1 MVTPALVAYAH
12 RRSMHMHV
20 WTINDESTMHAL
32 LDMKVDGLMTDDCA
46 LLKSVLQSRQLW

>member
-1 MVTPALVAYAH
+1 LVAYAH